1 MWCLKEFSCFCN
13 SSWSGRQEGER
24 CLLPLRWLKGVGG
37 GGLVIAS
44 TWPWRWLDVI
54 CIAARESGQGACRDV
69 CRSFERAKSGSGTHH
84 FWAHSIGQN
93 SAGRA
98 GKLQLL
104 VSATAFFWGLYK
116 CMRTENRIHAKLK
129 LVELKWINV
138 SLSVYKMKF
147 HISFLSH

>member
-13 SSWSGRQEGER
+13 SSWSGRQKGER
-24 CLLPLRWLKGVGG
+24 CLLPLRWRKGVGG
-37 GGLVIAS
+37 GGLVR
-44 TWPWRWLDVI
+44 RWLDVI

-69 CRSFERAKSGSGTHH
+69 CRSFEGPDLEVALITSGLTP
-84 FWAHSIGQN
+84 
-93 SAGRA
+93 SARTQQEEQENCSS
-98 GKLQLL
+98 LSRPLRF
-104 VSATAFFWGLYK
+104 SWGLYK
-116 CMRTENRIHAKLK
+116 CMRTENCIHAKLK